1 MATAKALVVLHPPRI
16 EVQTMTVSIFS
27 SKIFHSDNFKNCYF
41 LDWIERSAP
50 KYSSF
55 QGKEWVLKINL
66 AGCRERDWRSRSHS
80 EGLTSHRSYGR
91 TAPRTSIGPIERK
104 VSRQTRAKDQHCCIG
119 HLTVVD
125 TSLDK
130 INQVSFFS
138 GEDRKSPTLGAGS
151 PCSSPNISVGP
162 PQSPP
167 TNPYTNLFNSSLY
180 QQYLGQ
186 LLANG
191 GGPQAPLN
199 PMLLQVRKFYNSQC
213 QSCSMGI

>member
-16 EVQTMTVSIFS
+16 EVQTMTVSIFVKKS
-27 SKIFHSDNFKNCYF
+27 YTVTILKKCYF

-91 TAPRTSIGPIERK
+91 TARRTSIGPPIERK
-104 VSRQTRAKDQHCCIG
+104 VSRQTWAKDQHCCIG

-130 INQVSFFS
+130 INQVSFFQ
-138 GEDRKSPTLGAGS
+138 EKTERA
-151 PCSSPNISVGP
+151 
-162 PQSPP
+162 
-167 TNPYTNLFNSSLY
+167 
-180 QQYLGQ
+180 
-186 LLANG
+186 
-191 GGPQAPLN
+191 
-199 PMLLQVRKFYNSQC
+199 RH
-213 QSCSMGI
+213 